1 MILHMGIYVVK
12 GNFFKYY
19 FRVKSLQFNLKSICC
34 NTCDIYHLNNEG
46 DPPPIWYSVF
56 RSFQTVHSMQR
67 VGTQYATILL
77 YLTQT
82 SNFKSKLCSFYQET
96 QENTRNVTYKVKTF
110 RPGTPGV
117 LQHMCFARQKHT
129 CFEHIMCA
137 PLFRSVSFA
146 DRFDS
151 IRVII

>member
-12 GNFFKYY
+12 GNFLKYY

-34 NTCDIYHLNNEG
+34 NTTT
-46 DPPPIWYSVF
+46 IWYSVF

-110 RPGTPGV
+110 RPGTHGV

-137 PLFRSVSFA
+137 PLFRSVGFA